1 MGKRVFNKL
10 ILLAIF
16 FFLFPVMVT
25 AGSVNA
31 SFSGASTVTVGDEFT
46 VYVNVGNIVTDVE
59 DPKMYAL
66 SGFIQFN
73 PECIQFVSATGS
85 NGFTATMNNSTY
97 KMALI
102 DMTMSTGTTGGTIG
116 SITFRAIKAGD
127 SNITLTGA
135 SSTDFGN
142 NNLAVYMGSK
152 YITIKNPPS
161 SNNNL
166 SSLKVSPGS
175 ISFNKNTT
183 SYNVNVDSNVT
194 SVNITAS
201 AEDSTAR
208 IEGTG
213 TRNLNYGNNAL
224 AVKVIAENG
233 AEKVYT
239 INVNRKDNRRTN
251 NNLSSLSVSNGK
263 LSPGFNKNTTYYSV
277 EVPYEVTRIN
287 ISATAE
293 DGKARVNVYSPELI
307 AEETVNA
314 TVTVTAENGSN
325 KTYTI
330 SIKRGKDPNKVLST
344 DNYLNNLSVSVGML
358 SPEFNR
364 EKLNYAVYLP
374 YEVSYIV
381 IDTEVSDT
389 RYATVEKIENN
400 NLSIGNNLFKYTVTA
415 EDGSTRVY
423 TVTVVRNKSMDDVS
437 TNTNTYLKSLKLS
450 NGSLTKGFNKKVS
463 IQYYN
468 KKNNKVNVK
477 EAIPEVDDNTVTTY
491 KIKGAFI
498 IIVETPT
505 GEKGF
510 YILIEKKSMLLYL
523 IIGFIIIMGITTFF
537 IIKKNIN
544 KFGIVKENKTKKS
557 KKSKE

>member
-16 FFLFPVMVT
+16 FFLFPIVVKARYANIGMT
-25 AGSVNA
+25 G
-31 SFSGASTVTVGDEFT
+31 GTVTVGEQVT
-46 VYVNVGNIVTDVE
+46 VYI
-59 DPKMYAL
+59 
-66 SGFIQFN
+66 
-73 PECIQFVSATGS
+73 
-85 NGFTATMNNSTY
+85 
-97 KMALI
+97 
-102 DMTMSTGTTGGTIG
+102 
-116 SITFRAIKAGD
+116 SI
-127 SNITLTGA
+127 
-135 SSTDFGN
+135 SSTDSMVTGIGGYLSYDTNYLTLNSCASTSKLSYQSRDRTAFIDWENVGIPSGPVGYCVFTTRAVGN
-142 NNLAVYMGSK
+142 TTVTINSIEATSNADGEVINLSTSVSAASV
-152 YITIKNPPS
+152 TIKNPPS

-183 SYNVNVDSNVT
+183 SYNVSVDSNVT

-201 AEDSTAR
+201 AEDSNAN
-208 IEGTG
+208 IVGTG
-213 TRNLNYGNNAL
+213 NRPLNYGANAL
-224 AVKVIAENG
+224 EVKVTAENG
-233 AEKVYT
+233 AVKTYT
-239 INVNRKDNRRTN
+239 INVNRKDNRSSN
-251 NNLSSLSVSNGK
+251 NNLSSLNISNGK

-277 EVPYEVTRIN
+277 EVPYEITRLNIN
-287 ISATAE
+287 ASAE
-293 DGKARVNVYSPELI
+293 DGKATVNVYSPELI

-314 TVTVTAENGSN
+314 TVTVTAENGST

-330 SIKRGKDPNKVLST
+330 AIKRGKDPNKVLST
-344 DNYLNNLSVSVGML
+344 DNYLNNITVSVGML
-358 SPEFNR
+358 SPEFDR

-389 RYATVEKIENN
+389 KYATLEVEGNN

-415 EDGSTRVY
+415 EDSSTRVY
-423 TVTVVRNKSMDDVS
+423 TVTVVRNKSMDVINTD
-437 TNTNTYLKSLKLS
+437 TNTYLKSLKLS

-468 KKNNKVNVK
+468 KNNNKVSIK
-477 EAIPEVDDNTVTTY
+477 EAIPEVEENTVTTY

-498 IIVETPT
+498 IIVETPA

-510 YILIEKKSMLLYL
+510 YILIEKKSIILYL
-523 IIGFIIIMGITTFF
+523 IIGFIIVMGITAYF

-544 KFGIVKENKTKKS
+544 KFGIVGENKTKKA

>member
-16 FFLFPVMVT
+16 FFLFPVMVK
-25 AGSVNA
+25 AGYANI
-31 SFSGASTVTVGDEFT
+31 GMTGGTVTVGDQIT
-46 VYVNVGNIVTDVE
+46 VNIVINGTDSMVTAIGGYLSYDSNYLTLNSCASTSRLGYRSGARTAFIDFDNVGISGGQIGYCVFTTRAVGNTTVTINSIEATSNADGEVIN
-59 DPKMYAL
+59 L
-66 SGFIQFN
+66 SAS
-73 PECIQFVSATGS
+73 VSA
-85 NGFTATMNNSTY
+85 
-97 KMALI
+97 
-102 DMTMSTGTTGGTIG
+102 
-116 SITFRAIKAGD
+116 
-127 SNITLTGA
+127 A
-135 SSTDFGN
+135 S
-142 NNLAVYMGSK
+142 V
-152 YITIKNPPS
+152 TIKNPPS

-183 SYNVNVDSNVT
+183 SYNVNVNSNIT

-213 TRNLNYGNNAL
+213 NRGLNYGNNAL
-224 AVKVIAENG
+224 EVNVIAENG
-233 AEKVYT
+233 SVKTYT
-239 INVNRKDNRRTN
+239 INVNRKDDRSGN
-251 NNLSSLSVSNGK
+251 NNLSSLSVSSGK
-263 LSPGFNKNTTYYSV
+263 LSPGFNKNTINYSM
-277 EVPYEVTRIN
+277 EVPYEVSRLN
-287 ISATAE
+287 ISANAE
-293 DGKARVNVYSPELI
+293 DSRARVDINNPELV
-307 AEETVNA
+307 AETTTTVSI
-314 TVTVTAENGSN
+314 TVTAENGST
-325 KTYTI
+325 KTY
-330 SIKRGKDPNKVLST
+330 SINVKRGKDPNKVLST
-344 DNYLNNLSVSVGML
+344 DNYLNNLSVSIGML

-389 RYATVEKIENN
+389 TYATVEKVENN
-400 NLSIGNNLFKYTVTA
+400 DLSIGNNLFKYTVTA

-450 NGSLTKGFNKKVS
+450 NGSLTKGFNKKAS

-468 KKNNKVNVK
+468 KKNNKVDVK
-477 EAIPEVDDNTVTTY
+477 EAIPEVEENTVTTY
-491 KIKGAFI
+491 KIKGAII
-498 IIVETPT
+498 IIVETPA

-510 YILIEKKSMLLYL
+510 YILIEKKSMILYL
-523 IIGFIIIMGITTFF
+523 VIGFIIIMGITAYI

-544 KFGIVKENKTKKS
+544 KFGIVKENKAKKA